1 MSVNFVAQMKS
12 MVINQKL
19 FGRLRK
25 QNRDIP
31 LSSVRLSLSLSS
43 PNCSSSRGA
52 SCRSDDDV
60 TLFDLLA
67 VGVEL
72 SVVADG
78 RGTLGV
84 SVSPDSLT

>member
-1 MSVNFVAQMKS
+1 
-12 MVINQKL
+12 MVTNQKL

-25 QNRDIP
+25 QNRDIHVP

-72 SVVADG
+72 SLVADG